1 MDKIKSHD
9 LKIKKN
15 HLQKQSR
22 PVKKTFLSEKEN
34 PN

>member
-15 HLQKQSR
+15 HLQKT
-22 PVKKTFLSEKEN
+22 VKACEKN
-34 PN
+34 IPFRKGKS